1 MREQRKHMD
10 AFSYWFTLTEK
21 GHTISESVNATA
33 EHCGV
38 SVRSVWVWYDE
49 FDWDERARLKRE
61 DINRRIEEQENQTL
75 AENRANYLKILHKLL
90 DDYIKDGF
98 PVQIETV
105 KDLETVIKN
114 CLVLQDAPTDV
125 IKNNTT
131 QINVDAEQLFD
142 ENLMRKITQQEE
154 LLEEEEE
161 KEEDCDEELK

>member
-1 MREQRKHMD
+1 MD
-10 AFSYWFTLTEK
+10 AFSYWFALTEK
-21 GHTISESVNATA
+21 GHTTSESAQATA
-33 EHCGV
+33 EHMGV
-38 SVRSVWVWYDE
+38 NVRSIWKWYDE
-49 FDWDERARLKRE
+49 FDWKDRAEKKRA
-61 DINRRIEEQENQTL
+61 DINKKIEEQENKTL

-90 DDYIKDGF
+90 DNYIKDGF

-131 QINVDAEQLFD
+131 QINVDAESLFD

-154 LLEEEEE
+154 EVDEDEEESDQEG
-161 KEEDCDEELK
+161 LPQ

>member
-10 AFSYWFTLTEK
+10 AFSYWFGLTEK
-21 GHTISESVNATA
+21 GYTISESVKATA
-33 EHCGV
+33 EHCDV
-38 SVRSVWVWYDE
+38 AVRTIWVWYDE
-49 FDWDERARLKRE
+49 FDWNDRAVKKRE
-61 DINRRIEEQENQTL
+61 DINKKMEEQENQTL

-90 DDYIKDGF
+90 DNYIKDGF

-131 QINVDAEQLFD
+131 QVNIDAEQLFD
-142 ENLMRKITQQEE
+142 EGLMMKIAQQEE
-154 LLEEEEE
+154 ELENE
-161 KEEDCDEELK
+161 KDE

>member
-10 AFSYWFTLTEK
+10 AFSYWFALTEK

-105 KDLETVIKN
+105 KDLETVIRN

-161 KEEDCDEELK
+161 EENGDEEPK

>member
-1 MREQRKHMD
+1 MD

>member
-10 AFSYWFTLTEK
+10 AFSYWFALTEK

-33 EHCGV
+33 EHCNV
-38 SVRSVWVWYDE
+38 SVRSVWTWYDE
-49 FDWDERARLKRE
+49 FDWDERAREKRE

-131 QINVDAEQLFD
+131 QINVDADQLFD
-142 ENLMRKITQQEE
+142 ENLMRKISQQEE

-161 KEEDCDEELK
+161 DNDEELE

>member
-10 AFSYWFTLTEK
+10 AFSYWFALTEK
-21 GHTISESVNATA
+21 GHTTSESAQATA
-33 EHCGV
+33 EHMGV
-38 SVRSVWVWYDE
+38 NVRSIWKWYDE
-49 FDWDERARLKRE
+49 FDWKDRAEKKRA
-61 DINRRIEEQENQTL
+61 DINKKIEEQENKTL

-90 DDYIKDGF
+90 DNYIKDGF

-131 QINVDAEQLFD
+131 QINVDAESLFD

-154 LLEEEEE
+154 EVDEDEEESDQEG
-161 KEEDCDEELK
+161 LPQ

>member
-10 AFSYWFTLTEK
+10 AFSYWFALTEK

-38 SVRSVWVWYDE
+38 NVRTVWVWYDE
-49 FDWDERARLKRE
+49 FDWDARAKLKRE
-61 DINRRIEEQENQTL
+61 DINRRMEEEENKTL

-90 DDYIKDGF
+90 DDFIKNGF

-105 KDLETVIKN
+105 KDVETVIKN

-131 QINVDAEQLFD
+131 QINVNAESLFD
-142 ENLMRKITQQEE
+142 EGLMMKIVQQEE

-161 KEEDCDEELK
+161 DKDEEL